1 MGDNKLIHK
10 TIYLFMSKL
19 THYLTPLLIMGFLFL
34 SSCSDP
40 KPAEPVSF
48 PTLKFTPSS
57 NLSVQKSLKLARQI
71 QLLTNNTEII
81 KISDTKS
88 MLPTLDSNSL
98 AIIEKILF
106 VETLKVGDIVT
117 YKVINPNSQL
127 FGELIIHRIYS
138 IDYKNQIIRA
148 KGDNNEKCDPEIKF
162 SQITGRVFCIIYT
175 AQEIK

>member
-1 MGDNKLIHK
+1 MV
-10 TIYLFMSKL
+10 
-19 THYLTPLLIMGFLFL
+19 GFLFL

-40 KPAEPVSF
+40 PPQPAEPVSF
-48 PTLKFTPSS
+48 PTLKFAPSS
-57 NLSVQKSLKLARQI
+57 TLSIESSLRLSRQI
-71 QLLTNNTEII
+71 QLLTNNTEVI

-88 MLPTLDSNSL
+88 MIPTLDSNSL
-98 AIIEKILF
+98 AITEKILF

-117 YKVINPNSQL
+117 YKVTNPNSQL
-127 FGELIIHRIYS
+127 FGESIIHRIYS